1 MAVKQT
7 PEARREAILAAAV
20 GEFAQYGFAATT
32 TDVIARAA
40 GLSKGGLYWHFKSKD
55 EILVALLDQIFD
67 QELAALATATAAGGS
82 ANERLR
88 QLATQTAAAMAQ
100 LEPLRPVV
108 LEFYTLAARQA
119 DVRARIA
126 GYLQNYQ
133 RLLVTLLQPGF
144 DAGEFR
150 HGTAEQ
156 AALTLIAQLEG
167 QALIWSVA
175 PHLVDLR
182 GQIAAA
188 VELLLR
194 GLMCPP

>member
-1 MAVKQT
+1 MAVRQT

-20 GEFAQYGFAATT
+20 VEFAQHGFAATT
-32 TDVIARAA
+32 TDAIARAA

-67 QELAALATATAAGGS
+67 QELVALAMATAGGS
-82 ANERLR
+82 TSEHLR
-88 QLATQTAAAMAQ
+88 QLGTQTAAAMVE

-108 LEFYTLAARQA
+108 LEFFALAVRQA

-126 GYLQNYQ
+126 GYIQNYQ
-133 RLLVTLLQPGF
+133 RLLVALLQPGF

-156 AALTLIAQLEG
+156 AALTVIAQLEG
-167 QALIWSVA
+167 LALIWSVA